1 MNAPSPHILRILAA
15 RLYPGSPGRFMEVLI
30 AYQLAC
36 GTGPR
41 QLTPFSTGALFS
53 YEYKGQVECPPTSY
67 EYRRQVVAALQII
80 GLLRIGSSEKRIR
93 LA

>member
-30 AYQLAC
+30 AYPLAC

-53 YEYKGQVECPPTSY
+53 YEYKGQVECSPTSY
-67 EYRRQVVAALQII
+67 EYRRHWWPLY
-80 GLLRIGSSEKRIR
+80 RSS
-93 LA
+93 AS